1 MSEELKEVYDKVYEE
16 GKETFHTFS
25 LDLIY
30 SEVYKS
36 IRSFLNNRKIL
47 DLGSGDGDFIRRFI
61 TLENFQEAHGYDFSN
76 IGIQKANEDEFTKLR
91 NIKFRNISFEDLK
104 FELDEGLSTEEKYF
118 DIITSIG
125 VIEHLDNIELLF
137 YLVDKLLKDDGIF
150 VLEHPNFLNVR
161 GIIWKTLEIFVGA
174 EMSKTDKHTILPDKV
189 FEYMEKY
196 NLECEKIITFDHSR
210 GLYDRMVEDLSK
222 RIKLALEGKVEDLDN
237 KVRMFLDYLQF
248 ITHEKVFTP
257 SPANGAECIWVIK
270 RKSEPINNTFVT
282 GKENIRNRKINLEIA
297 NEIRTLYK
305 KDNYTQEELA
315 KKYNLTQPHISEII
329 NNKQWG

>member
-1 MSEELKEVYDKVYEE
+1 MSEEILKELYDEIYEE

-30 SEVYKS
+30 SEMYKT
-36 IRSFLNNRKIL
+36 IRSFLNHRKIL
-47 DLGSGDGDFIRRFI
+47 DLGCGDGDFLKRFVS
-61 TLENFQEAHGYDFSN
+61 LEEPLEVHGYDFSETGIEKAK
-76 IGIQKANEDEFTKLR
+76 IGDELTLR
-91 NIKFRNISFEDLK
+91 NIPNIYRNISFEELK
-104 FELDEGLSTEEKYF
+104 FELDEGFSTEEKYF

-125 VIEHLDNIELLF
+125 VIEHLDIPEILF
-137 YLVDKLLKDDGIF
+137 YLVDKLLKDDGVF

-237 KVRMFLDYLQF
+237 KVKMFLNYLQF
-248 ITHEKVFTP
+248 ITHEKVFIP
-257 SPANGAECIWVIK
+257 SPANGAEVIYVIH
-270 RKSEPINNTFVT
+270 RKEV
-282 GKENIRNRKINLEIA
+282 KE
-297 NEIRTLYK
+297 
-305 KDNYTQEELA
+305 
-315 KKYNLTQPHISEII
+315 SV
-329 NNKQWG
+329 